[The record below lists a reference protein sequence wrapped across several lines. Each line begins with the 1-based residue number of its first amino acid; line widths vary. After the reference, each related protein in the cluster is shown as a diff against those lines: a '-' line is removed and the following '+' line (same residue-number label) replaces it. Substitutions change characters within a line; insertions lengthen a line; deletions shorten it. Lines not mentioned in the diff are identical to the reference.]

1 MPGKLDDYFR
11 KGLQNIP
18 DANPPPGQWEKIQR
32 RELVVKPGPSG
43 FAGYWVVGSL
53 LVGLLIGS
61 SAMWWYTTIY
71 AVDNSVALE
80 SETVNKVLSA
90 AEQSLS
96 ALPLVEAEEEES
108 LPTVVMPARELAV
121 EAGKLERRVSPAVS
135 EASPGIT
142 SRGTVTTTEP
152 VMDAVGEHLRFSQFD
167 EEIQQGSPEVE
178 NPAILNSP
186 RTRVRAEKDQLPRR
200 FKAIPLATLPQKTF
214 PRMRKRDKSMATLQ
228 QYAGSAFIPLP
239 KTIGRRPT
247 PAGRWEVGLSFA
259 PGLTNSRVTS
269 RVFTE
274 QNNGNAPQVFNFN
287 NQQIELFA
295 DDIFDQEV
303 RQQLQLASM
312 SLEGARQFA
321 SGVRLGLG
329 MAYSPYSLS
338 GLNNPNDVLAPLLL
352 EGEFATYNWS
362 YEKRFSAFMTGGY
375 TFLRRRKVR
384 PYLGLRIGLDFYQE
398 GERKSYLFRG
408 QDGRSEEFLSSRY
421 NSNTGLR
428 ELILN
433 VTAQVGVQ
441 YQVHKRISLGVDVLP
456 ELAAGVRYRF

>member
-18 DANPPPGQWEKIQR
+18 DADPPPGQWERIQR
-32 RELVVKPGPSG
+32 RELVVKPDPSG

-53 LVGLLIGS
+53 VLGLLIGS
-61 SAMWWYTTIY
+61 SAMWWYTSVY
-71 AVDNSVALE
+71 AIDRAVAIE
-80 SETVNKVLSA
+80 SDTMNKVM
-90 AEQSLS
+90 AEADLSLS
-96 ALPLVEAEEEES
+96 ALPAGQAEVEEIR
-108 LPTVVMPARELAV
+108 PTPVMPAANVAPAANGYEQRE
-121 EAGKLERRVSPAVS
+121 SPSVS
-135 EASPGIT
+135 EASPGNISGIT
-142 SRGTVTTTEP
+142 RTAIGQTAENP
-152 VMDAVGEHLRFSQFD
+152 RFKVA
-167 EEIQQGSPEVE
+167 EEVQKDRPEAM
-178 NPAILNSP
+178 NPAISSSP
-186 RTRVRAEKDQLPRR
+186 GTRVRAENNQLPRR
-200 FKAIPLATLPQKTF
+200 FTAAPVAVLPQPTLPQ
-214 PRMRKRDKSMATLQ
+214 MRTPDKARATLHG
-228 QYAGSAFIPLP
+228 YAGSAFIPLP

-274 QNNGNAPQVFNFN
+274 QNNGNAPQIFNFN

-303 RQQLQLASM
+303 QQQLQLASM
-312 SLEGARQFA
+312 SLEGGRQFA

-329 MAYSPYSLS
+329 MSYSPYSLS
-338 GLNNPNDVLAPLLL
+338 GLSNPNDVLAPLLL

-362 YEKRFSAFMTGGY
+362 YEKRFSAFMTSGY

-384 PYLGLRIGLDFYQE
+384 PYLGLRVGLDFYQE
-398 GERKSYLFRG
+398 GERKSYLLRG
-408 QDGRSEEFLSSRY
+408 QDGRSEEFLFSRY

-441 YQVHKRISLGVDVLP
+441 YQAHKRISLGVDVLP